1 MLVQQSSFFSDNILF
16 GSRILFEQFQHR
28 KSYILAWQFL
38 FAKNSSTLRMLKRPG
53 PSQILLLTKRSS
65 ASGDENKNVSCRVHA
80 AIVALL
86 RHM

>member
-1 MLVQQSSFFSDNILF
+1 MLVQQSSFFNDNILF

-28 KSYILAWQFL
+28 KSYIL

-53 PSQILLLTKRSS
+53 LSQILLLTKRSS